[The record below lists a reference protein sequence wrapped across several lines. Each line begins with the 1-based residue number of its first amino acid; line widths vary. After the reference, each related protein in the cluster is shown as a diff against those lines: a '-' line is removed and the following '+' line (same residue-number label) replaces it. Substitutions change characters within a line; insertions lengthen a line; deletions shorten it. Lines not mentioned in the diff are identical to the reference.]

1 MQLTIDRDAKQYR
14 SAGGMTLLPAKDGA
28 RRSYVVAITTPEWE
42 ALLRLHGEEAAS
54 EVGFLT
60 FEGRWET
67 HGGRRVRRVG
77 RGDPPLFAER
87 LGHVAI
93 ADVDADGS
101 AR

>member
-14 SAGGMTLLPAKDGA
+14 SANGMTLLPAKDGA

-42 ALLRLHGEEAAS
+42 ALLRRYGEEAAS

-67 HGGRRVRRVG
+67 HDGRRVRRVG
-77 RGDPPLFAER
+77 QGDRPLLPER
-87 LGHVAI
+87 LGSPAI
-93 ADVDADGS
+93 ADADGP
-101 AR
+101 AQ